1 MPKPKPD
8 NIIRHEIVL
17 GRAERELL
25 DTATTAYTANR
36 VLTPITDVLTSPSGL
51 LTVAAVIGLFLDK
64 TLDPN
69 WREITENMTPNQV
82 NDWLE
87 TQNLVGAGIFSFI
100 GFLIGVPFGGV
111 GGIAGA
117 AAGAAAGSAVV
128 EAGEAV
134 AEKAT
139 ISGLLNLWK
148 EIIP

>member
-64 TLDPN
+64 TLDPD

-128 EAGEAV
+128 EAGEEV
-134 AEKAT
+134 VERAT